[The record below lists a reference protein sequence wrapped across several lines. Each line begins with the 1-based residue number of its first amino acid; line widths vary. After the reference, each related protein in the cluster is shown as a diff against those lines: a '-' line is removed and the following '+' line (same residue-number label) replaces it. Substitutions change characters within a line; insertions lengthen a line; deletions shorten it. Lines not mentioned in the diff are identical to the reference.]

1 MIVRMKKPKHDGTY
15 IAPEN
20 CHSPKKNWT
29 LLKVLFDQGAGEP
42 ALAIGMWN
50 NVPRLAIRWNGSKDS
65 PIGNPQSRGLPTWFM
80 LPQKMKDMADA
91 AIKSLSQDDK
101 DFVRK
106 LLFDR

>member
-1 MIVRMKKPKHDGTY
+1 VKRPKHDGTY

-29 LLKVLFDQGAGEP
+29 LLKVLFDHKEGKP
-42 ALAIGMWN
+42 SLAIGMWDKI
-50 NVPRLAIRWNGSKDS
+50 PRLAIRWNGTKGR

-80 LPQKMKDMADA
+80 LPEDMGDMANA